1 MKNITTVIL
10 AAGKSSRFKNNT
22 SKIFQDLGGLSIIE
36 HVYQLAKKISKNRI
50 VFVCNEENI
59 GELKKKFIGCSFV
72 IQKNQK
78 GTADAILSAKKYL
91 LHTNALILFGDVPL
105 ITFAS
110 IKKLINNFSKNKLR
124 GSMIAFKTD
133 NPFGYGRVKTQ
144 GNFVTSIV
152 EELNASFKEKKINL
166 CNSGVMLCSSKLL
179 FTHIA
184 KISNKNTKKEK
195 YLPDIFHIL
204 HNIDKSFTYVLS
216 GEDEML
222 GVNSIKDL
230 IRIDKIYQNK
240 IKDRM
245 IKKGVIIIEPDTV
258 RLSFDSIVKRGVTIE
273 PFVSIKRGVT
283 IEANVTIKS
292 HSVIET
298 CTIGKNSLIG
308 PYARIRPNSKIGENV
323 KIGNYVEVK
332 NSRIGNNCSISHLS
346 YVGDSSF
353 GKNINVGAGTV
364 TCNYDGKKKQ
374 KTIVEDG
381 VFIGSNSSL
390 IAPIKIGK
398 NSTIGAGSVITDN
411 IPPNSLA
418 LERSKLKILKKN
430 RKK

>member
-50 VFVCNEENI
+50 VFVCNEDNI
-59 GELKKKFIGCSFV
+59 SELQKKFSTCFFV
-72 IQKNQK
+72 VQKNQK
-78 GTADAILSAKKYL
+78 GTADAIISAKKYL
-91 LHTNALILFGDVPL
+91 LHTNALVLFGDVPL
-105 ITFAS
+105 ITYAS

-144 GNFVTSIV
+144 GDCVTSVV
-152 EELNASFKEKKINL
+152 EELNASSIEKKINL
-166 CNSGVMLCSSKLL
+166 CNAGVMLCNSKLL
-179 FTHIA
+179 FTHIT
-184 KISNKNTKKEK
+184 KISKKNTKKEK

-216 GEDEML
+216 KEDEML

-230 IRIDKIYQNK
+230 IKIDKIYQKK
-240 IKDRM
+240 IKDR
-245 IKKGVIIIEPDTV
+245 IINKGVIIIEPDTV
-258 RLSFDSIVKRGVTIE
+258 RLSFDTIVKRGVTIE
-273 PFVSIKRGVT
+273 PFVFIKRGVI
-283 IEANVTIKS
+283 IEAKVTIKS
-292 HSVIET
+292 HSLIEA
-298 CTIGKNSLIG
+298 CTIGKKSLIG
-308 PYARIRPNSKIGENV
+308 PHARIRPNSKIGANV

-332 NSRIGNNCSISHLS
+332 NSIIGDNCSINHLS
-346 YVGDSSF
+346 YVGDSLF
-353 GKNINVGAGTV
+353 GKNINVGAGTI
-364 TCNYDGKKKQ
+364 TCNYDGKKKH
-374 KTIVEDG
+374 KSIIEDG

-390 IAPIKIGK
+390 IAPIKVGK
-398 NSTIGAGSVITDN
+398 NSIIGAGSVITDN

-418 LERSKLKILKKN
+418 LERSKLKIIKKN

>member
-10 AAGKSSRFKNNT
+10 AAGKSSRFKSNT

-36 HVYQLAKKISKNRI
+36 HVYELAKKISKKRI
-50 VFVCNEENI
+50 VFVCNEDNI
-59 GELKKKFIGCSFV
+59 NELKKKFIGCSFV

-78 GTADAILSAKKYL
+78 GTADAILSAKKHL
-91 LHTNALILFGDVPL
+91 LNKTALILFGDVPL
-105 ITFAS
+105 ITYAS
-110 IKKLINNFSKNKLR
+110 IKKLINNFSKNKLS

-133 NPFGYGRVKTQ
+133 KPFGYGRVKKQ
-144 GNFVTSIV
+144 GNCVTSVV
-152 EELNASFKEKKINL
+152 EELNASSKEKKINL
-166 CNSGVMLCSSKLL
+166 CNSGVMLCNSNLL
-179 FTHIA
+179 FAHIS

-195 YLPDIFHIL
+195 YLPDIINIL
-204 HNIDKSFTYVLS
+204 HNVDKSFTYVL
-216 GEDEML
+216 GREDEML
-222 GVNSIKDL
+222 GVNRIKDL
-230 IRIDKIYQNK
+230 IEIDKIFQKK

-245 IKKGVIIIEPDTV
+245 LNNGVVILEPDTV
-258 RLSFDSIVKRGVTIE
+258 RLSFDTIVKRGVTIE

-283 IEANVTIKS
+283 IEANVIIKS
-292 HSVIET
+292 HSVIES

-353 GKNINVGAGTV
+353 GKNINVGAGTI
-364 TCNYDGKKKQ
+364 TCNYDGKKKH

-398 NSTIGAGSVITDN
+398 NSTIGAGSVITEN
-411 IPPNSLA
+411 IPPNSTA

>member
-10 AAGKSSRFKNNT
+10 AAGKSSRFKHNT
-22 SKIFQDLGGLSIIE
+22 SKIFQDLGGLLIIE
-36 HVYQLAKKISKNRI
+36 HVYILAKKISKNRI
-50 VFVCNEENI
+50 VFVCNENNI

-72 IQKNQK
+72 IQKKQK

-91 LHTNALILFGDVPL
+91 SHTNVLVLFGDVPL
-105 ITFAS
+105 ITHAN

-133 NPFGYGRVKTQ
+133 QPFGYGRVKTQ
-144 GNFVTSIV
+144 GNSVTSIV
-152 EELNASFKEKKINL
+152 EELNASSNEKKINL
-166 CNSGVMLCSSKLL
+166 CNSGVMLCNSKLL

-184 KISNKNTKKEK
+184 KISNKNIKKEK

-204 HNIDKSFTYVLS
+204 HNINKSFTYVLCK
-216 GEDEML
+216 EEEML
-222 GVNSIKDL
+222 GINNIKDL
-230 IRIDKIYQNK
+230 IIIDKIYQKK

-245 IKKGVIIIEPDTV
+245 INKGVLITEPDTV
-258 RLSFDSIVKRGVTIE
+258 RLSFDTSLKRGVTIE
-273 PFVSIKRGVT
+273 PFVSIKPGVT
-283 IEANVTIKS
+283 IETNVTIKS
-292 HSVIET
+292 HSVIEA
-298 CTIGKNSLIG
+298 CTIGKKSFIG
-308 PYARIRPNSKIGENV
+308 PYARIRPNSKIGKNV
-323 KIGNYVEVK
+323 KIGNFVEVK
-332 NSRIGNNCSISHLS
+332 NSIIGDNCSISHLS

-353 GKNINVGAGTV
+353 GKYINVGAGTI
-364 TCNYDGKKKQ
+364 TCNFDGKKKH
-374 KTIVEDG
+374 KTIIEDG

-398 NSTIGAGSVITDN
+398 NSIIGAGSVISDD